1 MLIRWSAPGPGGR
14 EYERLYNV
22 EAQFRSL
29 LNKRVRPRQ
38 KHQPLKG
45 MGGCGACAGL
55 PVAAGRAGAI
65 DFGGD
70 RQAACKTLSPIP
82 NTPLAIPR
90 LAGGGLAAGLAGA
103 WRWSGGGLVPS
114 RWRPGGSL
122 AVDWRWTGSVRAERL
137 VQPGEEPGQAQASTT
152 GGKRGPEGSD
162 WERIEA
168 QRISSI
174 LRGCQADSWQANVH
188 LAGQRPACAW
198 RTVGNLI
205 HPSRPIRI
213 KLCLCRL

>member
-45 MGGCGACAGL
+45 MGGGGGGACAGL
-55 PVAAGRAGAI
+55 PVSAGRAGAI

-82 NTPLAIPR
+82 NAPGVTTAGWRGPSGGS
-90 LAGGGLAAGLAGA
+90 GGGLALVWCREDGGLAVVWRGPGGSLARARRWSGEGPARAGEGLAAA
-103 WRWSGGGLVPS
+103 WRWSGGGLAAFGQNGYSNQV
-114 RWRPGGSL
+114 GSP
-122 AVDWRWTGSVRAERL
+122 DRL
-137 VQPGEEPGQAQASTT
+137 KLQQ
-152 GGKRGPEGSD
+152 
-162 WERIEA
+162 
-168 QRISSI
+168 
-174 LRGCQADSWQANVH
+174 
-188 LAGQRPACAW
+188 LAGKGGR
-198 RTVGNLI
+198 
-205 HPSRPIRI
+205 RI
-213 KLCLCRL
+213 TIGKG